1 MAKKPHH
8 LAFHWAWGLR
18 AHFNSLIAI
27 VAVFALILTLSL
39 TAINAPKPVLS
50 TPRNSSSIE
59 KTISAPKPVLSTLRN
74 SSSTEKCNLFSGR
87 WVYDDSSTHPLYSGL
102 LCPYIHDEIGCDKY
116 GRNDTSYQKWKWQPN
131 QCNLPSF
138 NSTKLLER
146 LRDKRM
152 VFVGDSLNRNQWVS
166 MVCLL
171 ESSIPVYEKSMN
183 YNGSTLSFNAKK
195 YNATVDF
202 YWAPLLLE
210 SNCDDPV
217 KHRVSNRMF
226 RAGAV
231 ETHARHYANADIL
244 IFNSYLWWK
253 KPRMKMKI
261 LHGSFDDKV
270 QVYDEVEMIKG
281 FEIALKTWSQ
291 WLQDNVRLHKKELYF
306 MSLSPTH
313 AWGESLGE
321 DSFQNC
327 YNETQ
332 PIRNVNYNGR
342 GQDFDIMQIAG
353 SVINQLQRKGVN
365 IQFLN
370 ITHLSEFRKDG
381 HPSIYRKFWD
391 TLSEEQLANPSSY
404 SDCTHWCLPGV
415 PDVWNE
421 LLYAH
426 IFSKHAEE

>member
-1 MAKKPHH
+1 MAKKTI
-8 LAFHWAWGLR
+8 LSFHWAWSLR
-18 AHFNSLIAI
+18 THVNSLIAV
-27 VAVFALILTLSL
+27 VAVVAVVLTLSL
-39 TAINAPKPVLS
+39 TTNNAPKTNLP
-50 TPRNSSSIE
+50 
-59 KTISAPKPVLSTLRN
+59 ALRN
-74 SSSTEKCNLFSGR
+74 GSSREKCNLFSGR
-87 WVYDDSSTHPLYSGL
+87 WVYDNSTLHPLYSGL
-102 LCPYIHDEIGCDKY
+102 RCAYINDEIGCDKY
-116 GRNDTSYQKWKWQPN
+116 GRNDTRYQKWRWQPN
-131 QCNLPSF
+131 QCNLPRF
-138 NSTKLLER
+138 NSTKLLEK
-146 LRDKRM
+146 LSGKRM
-152 VFVGDSLNRNQWVS
+152 VFVGDSVNRNQWVS

-171 ESSIPVYEKSMN
+171 ESSIPDAEKSMK
-183 YNGSTLSFNAKK
+183 YNGSILSFKAKK

-217 KHRVSNRMF
+217 KHRVSDRMF

-231 ETHARHYANADIL
+231 ETHARHWADADIL

-261 LHGSFDDKV
+261 LHGSFDDEVKI
-270 QVYDEVEMIKG
+270 YDEVEMVEG
-281 FEIALKTWSQ
+281 FEIALKTWAQ
-291 WLQDNVRLHKKELYF
+291 WLQSNVGLHKKELYF

-313 AWGESLGE
+313 AWAESLGE

-332 PIRNVNYNGR
+332 PIRNVGYKGR
-342 GQDFDIMQIAG
+342 GADLDMMQIAEY
-353 SVINQLQRKGVN
+353 VINQLQTKGVN
-365 IQFLN
+365 IQLLN
-370 ITHLSEFRKDG
+370 ITHLSEYRKDG

-391 TLSEEQLANPSSY
+391 SLSEDQLANPSSY

-426 IFSKHAEE
+426 IFSQNTE